1 MGVAGGETVVD
12 LLANDLSGSP
22 LTALAMI
29 GRTRLLSSRLFRLR
43 AFSACC
49 QQGTFF
55 TPPAEKKI
63 QMAGTQVDAG
73 DPAPK
78 RRRLNDSAPAVA
90 NGQQSPANNESSP
103 SSSDEHAATSDDAM
117 EHRRASWSAKKT
129 TPPRRQY
136 NPQSKS
142 PGGSDTAEDELA
154 MNGDAFWNRNA
165 REQSPAKKAP
175 TPLAE
180 MNGDDAQSGDK
191 MDAEPLTPALIE
203 PNGDADSRAI
213 SVEQPERIPTPEPVP
228 PPPPPKPDHVNYV
241 QKHVLKGHLRGVSA
255 VKFSPDRTM
264 IASGG
269 MLLCFC

>member
-1 MGVAGGETVVD
+1 
-12 LLANDLSGSP
+12 
-22 LTALAMI
+22 
-29 GRTRLLSSRLFRLR
+29 
-43 AFSACC
+43 
-49 QQGTFF
+49 
-55 TPPAEKKI
+55 
-63 QMAGTQVDAG
+63 MAGTQVDAG

-78 RRRLNDSAPAVA
+78 RRRLNDSAPAVT

-103 SSSDEHAATSDDAM
+103 SSSDEPAATSDDAM

-136 NPQSKS
+136 SPQSKS
-142 PGGSDTAEDELA
+142 PGGSDTADELA
-154 MNGDAFWNRNA
+154 MNGDAFWDRNA

-191 MDAEPLTPALIE
+191 MDAESLTPALIE
-203 PNGDADSRAI
+203 PNGDADSRAM
-213 SVEQPERIPTPEPVP
+213 SVEQPERIPTPEPLP

-241 QKHVLKGHLRGVSA
+241 QKYVLRGHLRGVSA

-269 MLLCFC
+269 MLLCCR